1 MVQLLI
7 MKFDL
12 VFSNPP
18 YTKNADIKLLN
29 QIIHVADEWII
40 IHPSLWLLDSK
51 GVYKAYSDFKKQ
63 IEQHIVSV
71 EMFNGNYIFDIELNV
86 PIAITHINFKYK
98 GDVDVLYFSDKFKA
112 SCTDDITKYG
122 SKWNSLVKIFY
133 MQMVSYCQKN
143 SSVWNKKIEYSEVDR
158 SKYHCQFADIRGS
171 KNKKSVSEVLVKDD
185 FYTITVRENP
195 NDNIILR
202 KETFKNTYEFDT
214 AIERDNFVKYMNTF
228 FARFCL
234 SLLKTNTHIDSG
246 ELGLIP
252 WLDFTEE
259 WDDDKLFQKFNVS
272 QDLQDYIYQFLPDF
286 YDIKK

>member
-1 MVQLLI
+1 
-7 MKFDL
+7 
-12 VFSNPP
+12 
-18 YTKNADIKLLN
+18 
-29 QIIHVADEWII
+29 
-40 IHPSLWLLDSK
+40 
-51 GVYKAYSDFKKQ
+51 
-63 IEQHIVSV
+63 
-71 EMFNGNYIFDIELNV
+71 
-86 PIAITHINFKYK
+86 
-98 GDVDVLYFSDKFKA
+98 
-112 SCTDDITKYG
+112 
-122 SKWNSLVKIFY
+122 
-133 MQMVSYCQKN
+133 MVSYCQKN